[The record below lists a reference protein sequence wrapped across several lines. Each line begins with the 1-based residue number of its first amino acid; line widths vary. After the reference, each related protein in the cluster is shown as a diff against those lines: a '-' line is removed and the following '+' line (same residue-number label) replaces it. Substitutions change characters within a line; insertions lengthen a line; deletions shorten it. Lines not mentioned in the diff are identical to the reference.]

1 MPELDRFDRQLLNL
15 VQQDAAPTAEQL
27 AQQVSLSPSAIQRRL
42 KRLREQGVIV
52 RQVAV
57 LDPAL
62 VGRLMSFIASVQL
75 DSERADQM
83 ATLRAWIAAQ
93 PQVQQAFYV
102 TGEADFIFVV
112 TAPDAQAYEALMA
125 SLLADNPNVK
135 RYTTSVAMSVLKRGL
150 ALPVPLDA

>member
-15 VQQDAAPTAEQL
+15 VQQDAALTAEQL
-27 AQQVSLSPSAIQRRL
+27 AEQVSLSPSAIQRRL

-62 VGRLMSFIASVQL
+62 VGRPMSFIASVQL

-102 TGEADFIFVV
+102 TGEADFILVV